1 MKLEAVDKRNSMLI
15 RVTTISAVE
24 DHRIKV
30 YIQIYLHLMSVIKNQ
45 HENYYYQLISHL
57 LIAIHFSSI
66 SYANTVSILYI
77 IANSLCV
84 YI

>member
-1 MKLEAVDKRNSMLI
+1 
-15 RVTTISAVE
+15 
-24 DHRIKV
+24 
-30 YIQIYLHLMSVIKNQ
+30 MSVIKTQ
-45 HENYYYQLISHL
+45 HENYYYELISHL

-66 SYANTVSILYI
+66 SYANTVSILYS